1 MNIIKHVSV
10 TLIIFSLAIMLS
22 ACGSKGDLYH
32 PPEPGADQNGQEE
45 AQKETNEETKKKVQ

>member
-45 AQKETNEETKKKVQ
+45 AQKDYY